1 MYKEF
6 GFLNREEEQMDL
18 QTDVSGYN
26 LITLN
31 IRLASVY

>member
-1 MYKEF
+1 MYKEV
-6 GFLNREEEQMDL
+6 GFLNREKEQMDL

-31 IRLASVY
+31 IGLASVY